1 MVTPFTHYS
10 YSKVQYD
17 TLDSIVSLVQFFGEG
32 TLMAKSDIKDAFRIV
47 PINPLEYHLL
57 GFTSEKKFYCF
68 PMGASSSC
76 NIFEEL
82 SQALVWVMYNRCKA
96 SGISHI
102 LDDFF
107 FIASSA
113 SKCCEDLAR
122 FLFLCKKINIP
133 INTEKTVA
141 STTQLTI

>member
-1 MVTPFTHYS
+1 MIYPSPMVTLLTHFS
-10 YSKVQYD
+10 FSKVQYD

-57 GFTSEKKFYCF
+57 GFTSEKKFYCL

-76 NIFEEL
+76 KIFEEL
-82 SQALVWVMYNRCKA
+82 SQALVWVNRYKA
-96 SGISHI
+96 SGISYI

-113 SKCCEDLAR
+113 SR
-122 FLFLCKKINIP
+122 
-133 INTEKTVA
+133 
-141 STTQLTI
+141 